1 MTSKKNKLRAAKL
14 LQRRYKK
21 KPNPLNPERIVFIDY
36 KDVNLLQR
44 FMSDRSKLKARRM
57 TGADVQQQRDIAT
70 AVKNAREMALLPYT
84 KRVAGLRGPR
94 NRDDD
99 REDSRGGVSR
109 EVVERYAN
117 VPDAPDTASRA
128 VASAVSSTV
137 SSTAAPAVPSAAA
150 PVETAGETPS
160 EA

>member
-21 KPNPLNPERIVFIDY
+21 KPNPLNPEGIDYIDY

-57 TGADVQQQRDIAT
+57 TGADVQQQREIAT

-99 REDSRGGVSR
+99 REERGGVSR
-109 EVVERYAN
+109 DVVERYEN
-117 VPDAPDTASRA
+117 TPDAPSA
-128 VASAVSSTV
+128 VADV
-137 SSTAAPAVPSAAA
+137 PADAAA
-150 PVETAGETPS
+150 S
-160 EA
+160 S

>member
-21 KPNPLNPERIVFIDY
+21 KPNPLNPERIVYIDY
-36 KDVNLLQR
+36 KNVNLLQR

-99 REDSRGGVSR
+99 RGEARGESRGEARGGVSR
-109 EVVERYAN
+109 DVVDRYAN
-117 VPDAPDTASRA
+117 VPDA
-128 VASAVSSTV
+128 
-137 SSTAAPAVPSAAA
+137 SAAA
-150 PVETAGETPS
+150 TPAATPVAAAAPETPS
-160 EA
+160 EG

>member
-21 KPNPLNPERIVFIDY
+21 KPNPLNPEGIDYIDY

-57 TGADVQQQRDIAT
+57 TGADVQQQREIAT

-99 REDSRGGVSR
+99 REERGGVSR
-109 EVVERYAN
+109 DVVERYAN
-117 VPDAPDTASRA
+117 IPDAPG
-128 VASAVSSTV
+128 
-137 SSTAAPAVPSAAA
+137 AAA
-150 PVETAGETPS
+150 DVPADAASPS
-160 EA
+160 QD

>member
-21 KPNPLNPERIVFIDY
+21 KPNPLNPERIVYIDY

-44 FMSDRSKLKARRM
+44 FMSDRSKLRARRM

-84 KRVAGLRGPR
+84 KRVAGLRAPR
-94 NRDDD
+94 GRGGED
-99 REDSRGGVSR
+99 REERGGVSR
-109 EVVERYAN
+109 DVVERY
-117 VPDAPDTASRA
+117 
-128 VASAVSSTV
+128 
-137 SSTAAPAVPSAAA
+137 
-150 PVETAGETPS
+150 
-160 EA
+160 